1 MLEYIIKGGP
11 LMIPLMI
18 ESILAIG
25 VFIDRALAFRA
36 NGRVDTRAL
45 RAKIL
50 QLLNEDK
57 IAEAAQLCANT
68 PGPVSA
74 VLLAGLQ
81 AYEKHSHATQR
92 PEVLRPLV
100 EDALEDYS
108 YSAMNAVQKRLNI
121 LSFIGNS
128 APLLGMTG
136 TVTGMIKSF
145 AAIAGAGALQGG
157 IVAAGISEALI
168 TTAAGLLIA
177 MVAVIPFHYYSSRAE
192 QIELEVHEASAE
204 LLDFVTLRHS
214 EAAR

>member
-1 MLEYIIKGGP
+1 MLEVIIKGGM

-25 VFIDRALAFRA
+25 ILIDRALAFRA
-36 NGRVDTRAL
+36 NALIDTRAL
-45 RAKIL
+45 RAKLL
-50 QLLNEDK
+50 QLLHEDK
-57 IAEAAQLCANT
+57 VAEAAQLCANT

-81 AYEKHSHATQR
+81 AYDKHRAATTR

-108 YSAMNAVQKRLNI
+108 YSAMNAVQKRLNV

-128 APLLGMTG
+128 APLFGMTG

-145 AAIAGAGALQGG
+145 SAIAGAGALEGS
-157 IVAAGISEALI
+157 IVASGIAEALI

-177 MVAVIPFHYYSSRAE
+177 MAAVIPYHYFSSRAE

-204 LLDFVTLRHS
+204 LLDFVTLRHA
-214 EAAR
+214 ETAK

>member
-25 VFIDRALAFRA
+25 ILIDRALAFRA
-36 NGRVDTRAL
+36 NTRVDTRAL

-74 VLLAGLQ
+74 VMLAGLQ
-81 AYEKHSHATQR
+81 AYEKHSHATKR

-108 YSAMNAVQKRLNI
+108 YAAMNAVQKRLNV

-128 APLLGMTG
+128 APLFGMTG

-157 IVAAGISEALI
+157 VVAAGISEALI

-177 MVAVIPFHYYSSRAE
+177 MAAVIPYHYFSSRAD
-192 QIELEVHEASAE
+192 QIELEVHEACAE

-214 EAAR
+214 EVTR